1 MVKYTY
7 NINDR
12 TVSHLYLHHF
22 ILWTKVALQKKW
34 EGVRRIVN
42 IPKKQVLII
51 LALVLVV
58 GSGIIVYKHSG
69 AKKQSEQASS
79 NKVAVQVQPA
89 KTMESTSALSLKANL
104 APVEKGIVGSK
115 MSGQVVRILFED
127 GDMVSQGQALIALDD
142 QDLRNQLQSAEIN
155 LQKLQATL
163 DSSQRSF
170 DRSKALF
177 DSGAVSK
184 STIEDAETALKLARA
199 SVDAEQVSIQS
210 INNSL
215 NNSVL
220 RAPISGEVDE
230 KNVSLGQYVSPG
242 TVLATVKNT
251 TSIKAVVQIKQ
262 SDLDKVKVGQKA
274 TLKLSKDNA
283 DTYEGIVKNID
294 ASADSSSRVFDC
306 QIEIDNTAGKLRSG
320 VFGYIEI
327 ANEQKKEILAIP
339 LAALV
344 GNEGSYSAFTMEE
357 NVARKH
363 SVSIGEIQNDMVEV
377 ITGIKAGENVIVSNL
392 NVLQDGDAVE
402 LEGQGI

>member
-1 MVKYTY
+1 
-7 NINDR
+7 
-12 TVSHLYLHHF
+12 
-22 ILWTKVALQKKW
+22 
-34 EGVRRIVN
+34 VN
-42 IPKKQVLII
+42 IPKKQVLIV

-58 GSGIIVYKHSG
+58 GSGIIVFKHSG
-69 AKKQSEQASS
+69 AKTQSVQAS
-79 NKVAVQVQPA
+79 NNRVAVQVQPA

-142 QDLRNQLQSAEIN
+142 QDLRNQLQSAEIY

-210 INNSL
+210 VNNSL

-220 RAPISGEVDE
+220 RAPISGKVDE

-274 TLKLSKDNA
+274 TLKLSKDDA
-283 DTYEGIVKNID
+283 DTYAGIVKNID

-339 LAALV
+339 LAALA
-344 GNEGSYSAFTMEE
+344 GNEGSYSVFTMEE

-363 SVSIGEIQNDMVEV
+363 SVSLGEIQNDMVEV
-377 ITGIKAGENVIVSNL
+377 ITGLKAGENVIVSNL